1 MSMIEMFDP
10 QFYLQMYRELQAI
23 APELEEQAVRE
34 EALQKAKEQERIRLL
49 HKRYDAAIRR
59 ARAKQVQ
66 KWKQRAN
73 AQKT

>member
-23 APELEEQAVRE
+23 APQLEEQAVRE

-59 ARAKQVQ
+59 AGLKKAALRKQ
-66 KWKQRAN
+66 KRL
-73 AQKT
+73 

>member
-23 APELEEQAVRE
+23 APELEDQAVRE
-34 EALQKAKEQERIRLL
+34 GALRKAKEDERRELL

-59 ARAKQVQ
+59 AKAKQVQ